1 MALPAGFDPTTG
13 KFTGVISPRIQS
25 SRNNYGSA
33 FNLDTPGGGMTRPA
47 PSASSTYTVPRT
59 YARRHTSAWEKFNCA
74 IADAGNW
81 LDDHIETFSGWIS
94 MICMIIAA
102 IGLVCWVFHD
112 GNIFYIICRIIG
124 ACIFGGI
131 LMVAIGIQSFI
142 LGLALKIV
150 RYIIWSGTTLLVTLG
165 LVLGIWA
172 YVAIT
177 NNSSA
182 YESEHIEAVV
192 RSEAVTY
199 ECTAYELNIR
209 SLPNTSSAVLGKISI
224 GDQIEVID
232 EINGFAHIT
241 YKGQDGYLSLKYL
254 KKIE

>member
-1 MALPAGFDPTTG
+1 MALPAGFDPVTG

-47 PSASSTYTVPRT
+47 PAATSTYTAPRA
-59 YARRHTSAWEKFNCA
+59 YARRPSVWRRFNAA
-74 IADAGNW
+74 IADFGNW
-81 LDDHIETFSGWIS
+81 IDDHIETFSNWITVIS
-94 MICMIIAA
+94 VVIAA
-102 IGLVCWVFHD
+102 IGLICWVFND
-112 GNIFYIICRIIG
+112 SNIFYIICRIIG

-131 LMVAIGIQSFI
+131 LMVLIGIQAYI
-142 LGLALKIV
+142 LGMALKIV
-150 RYIIWSGTTLLVTLG
+150 RYVFWSGTTLLVTLG
-165 LVLGIWA
+165 LALGIWA

-177 NNSSA
+177 NNSA
-182 YESEHIEAVV
+182 YEPEHIEAVV

-224 GDQIEVID
+224 GDQIEVLD